1 MLGLLLYTGQEVGS
15 GWWLTTF
22 RFDKARKGRV
32 GYQTLEKEGL
42 IKGEINLRWS
52 VMKNVRKE

>member
-1 MLGLLLYTGQEVGS
+1 MQLVLGLLLYTGQEVGS

-42 IKGEINLRWS
+42 IKGLTFQ
-52 VMKNVRKE
+52 